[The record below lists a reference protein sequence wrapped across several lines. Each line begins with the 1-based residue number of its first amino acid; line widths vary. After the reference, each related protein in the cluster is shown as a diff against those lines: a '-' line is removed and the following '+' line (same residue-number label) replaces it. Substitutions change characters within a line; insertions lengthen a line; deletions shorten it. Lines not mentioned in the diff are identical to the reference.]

1 MGRSSSSPAASVPTW
16 GGIEW
21 TPANIVTMVRIGL
34 IPVFIILMLTP
45 WATALWGAQAA
56 ATIKPWCAM
65 VVYALISMTDGL
77 DGYLARSRNQVTVF
91 GKFMD
96 PIADKVLVASALI
109 VLVQLGSMP
118 SWIPIVIIAREL
130 LVSGLRML
138 VASAGVVVAASWI
151 GKAKTATTLV
161 AICLFIIKDTPAL
174 AGQAWFNGI
183 AWILMLAAV
192 VLTVISMV
200 DYFTKSWPLLMDTPN
215 HAETSTKTGNLSGNL
230 TLNPTALEGHHDL
243 ARHVIALASAQG
255 ATIATAESC
264 TGGLVA
270 AALTSVA
277 GSSSCVAGGV
287 VSYTAAVK
295 EQVLQV
301 PQSTIDTHGMV
312 SEETAKAMAEGVC
325 EALNVSIALSTT
337 GVAGPT
343 GGSDQTPVGTVC
355 FAVARRSGQTKSY
368 TRYFP
373 GSREDVR
380 AQAVDYGLQILLESL
395 T

>member
-1 MGRSSSSPAASVPTW
+1 MGRSSSSPTASVPTW

-21 TPANIVTMVRIGL
+21 TPANIVTMIRIGL

-45 WATALWGAQAA
+45 WATALWGAQTA
-56 ATIKPWCAM
+56 ATVKPWCAM

-161 AICLFIIKDTPAL
+161 AICLLIIKDTPAL
-174 AGQAWFNGI
+174 AHQVWFNVI
-183 AWILMLAAV
+183 AWTLMLAAV

-200 DYFTKSWPLLMDTPN
+200 DYFAKSWPLLMDAPG
-215 HAETSTKTGNLSGNL
+215 HAESNATTSNLPTGPA
-230 TLNPTALEGHHDL
+230 LNPAALEGHHDL
-243 ARHVIALASAQG
+243 ARHVIALASARE

-277 GSSSCVAGGV
+277 GSSDCVAGGV

-301 PQSTIDTHGMV
+301 PEDTIGSYGVV
-312 SEETAKAMAEGVC
+312 SEETARAMAKGAC
-325 EALNVSIALSTT
+325 QALDADIALSTT
-337 GVAGPT
+337 GAAGPS

-355 FAVARRSGQTKSY
+355 FAVAQRNGEIASY